1 MSTLERDLALQLQIA
16 EAARCLSREEN
27 LTKQVRKRRKSA
39 VLKEEK
45 KLKDLE
51 QALNEYRLAARHL
64 TPLRAN
70 ASVLEGKL
78 GLSRDLVLLA
88 QTLGLE
94 GHWNTSKC
102 KASRSWLSNW
112 AHFVLEADVIITM
125 YTGEDGEIVLY
136 GHCRVGENKTWPQT
150 EVVHIRKGFFKL
162 FKII

>member
-64 TPLRAN
+64 TPLRAS
-70 ASVLEGKL
+70 APVLEGELDPSSELILL
-78 GLSRDLVLLA
+78 GQVF
-88 QTLGLE
+88 GLKNL
-94 GHWNTSKC
+94 H
-102 KASRSWLSNW
+102 
-112 AHFVLEADVIITM
+112 
-125 YTGEDGEIVLY
+125 
-136 GHCRVGENKTWPQT
+136 
-150 EVVHIRKGFFKL
+150 
-162 FKII
+162 